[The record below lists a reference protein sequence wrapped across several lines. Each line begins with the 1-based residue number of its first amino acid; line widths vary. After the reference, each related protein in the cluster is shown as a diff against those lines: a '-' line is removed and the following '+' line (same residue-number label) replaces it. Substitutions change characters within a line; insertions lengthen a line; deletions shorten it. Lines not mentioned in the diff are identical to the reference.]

1 MRDYFSCWRDHEM
14 ITPGGISS
22 SDWIISNG
30 IIAWEG
36 EEEEEAAEF
45 KQ

>member
-1 MRDYFSCWRDHEM
+1 M

-30 IIAWEG
+30 IITW

-45 KQ
+45 QQ